1 MKKVAVIGL
10 GNIATRHRHNLKL
23 LFPSAE
29 LLVMSASGRIPKE
42 NIDEFDVIATSVD
55 ELIQAKVELVIVAS
69 PAPFHALHSIPFIEA
84 GIPTLIEKPVTTSIE
99 DAEAIASAIEL
110 YQTPASIGYCL
121 RYLPS
126 AQKLKILLDQGS
138 IGKLYN
144 AHIEIG
150 QYLPD
155 WRPNKDY
162 RTSVSAQEK
171 LGGGALFELSHEL
184 DYAQWLLG
192 PLQVKYS
199 ILRASDELALDVE
212 DIADI
217 IKRYSY
223 QPREDLIQLFCQLI
237 INEALLN
244 TDDHERNFSMLEDEN
259 GWRLSPVYD
268 VVPEEDFYSEHAIAF
283 NGSKFLPKFSDAMN
297 TGKLLG
303 VKKSDCIDAI
313 NKIEKALAAWPSL
326 LLQVGI
332 DDERL
337 LGLPK
342 KKEDS

>member
-1 MKKVAVIGL
+1 MMKKIAVIGL
-10 GNIATRHRHNLKL
+10 GNIATRHHHNLKS

-42 NIDEFDVIATSVD
+42 NIDEFDVIATSIH

-99 DAEAIASAIEL
+99 DAEAIKRAIEL
-110 YQTPASIGYCL
+110 HQTPVSIGYCL

-126 AQKLKILLDQGS
+126 AQKLKILLDQGV
-138 IGKLYN
+138 IGTLYN

-162 RTSVSAQEK
+162 RNSVSAQKK

-192 PLQVKYS
+192 PLQVKHS
-199 ILRASDELALDVE
+199 ILRTSDELALDVE

-217 IKRYSY
+217 ITTTKLGAVATIHLDFLQRKAHRHCSFVGSKGRIEWNLMLNQLTLITEKETSVLYSDTEWERNQMY
-223 QPREDLIQLFCQLI
+223 LAMIKDFVQLI
-237 INEALLN
+237 EKK
-244 TDDHERNFSMLEDEN
+244 
-259 GWRLSPVYD
+259 
-268 VVPEEDFYSEHAIAF
+268 EHTCI
-283 NGSKFLPKFSDAMN
+283 KF
-297 TGKLLG
+297 TE
-303 VKKSDCIDAI
+303 AI
-313 NKIEKALAAWPSL
+313 NTVSL
-326 LLQVGI
+326 I
-332 DDERL
+332 DEIRRQASNNRDI
-337 LGLPK
+337 K
-342 KKEDS
+342 